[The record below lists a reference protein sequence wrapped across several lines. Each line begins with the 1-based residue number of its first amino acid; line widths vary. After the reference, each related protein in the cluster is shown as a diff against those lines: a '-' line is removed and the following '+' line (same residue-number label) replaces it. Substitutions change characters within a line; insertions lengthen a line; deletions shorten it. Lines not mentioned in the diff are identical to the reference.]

1 MEHGNHSTVSGA
13 DLGCGH
19 GAVSE
24 LITGGAGKESE
35 TNGAALWK
43 RDARLEHIPLMRWG
57 LQTRGF
63 HHVMALP

>member
-19 GAVSE
+19 GAVSG
-24 LITGGAGKESE
+24 LITGGAGKESV

-43 RDARLEHIPLMRWG
+43 RVQD
-57 LQTRGF
+57 
-63 HHVMALP
+63 